1 MKIAL
6 AQLNYHIG
14 NFDYNLKKIK
24 AAISNAK
31 EAGADLVVFSELAI
45 CGYPPLDFLEFPDFL
60 IKCKSA
66 IDEVTTIAREI
77 AVIIGA
83 PSENTA
89 VEGKDLFNSA
99 YFLAD
104 GKIQSVHHKGLL
116 PNYDV
121 FDEYRYF
128 ESALSFEV
136 FEFKGK
142 RIALTICEDL
152 WNIDEENKLYRL
164 TPMEELIKQNPDIMI
179 NIAASP
185 FSFQH
190 PSERLHLLKR
200 NVEKYN
206 LPLFYVNQTGSHTEL
221 IFDGGSLAFNA
232 KGEVI
237 ASLPQF
243 EEGIL
248 TIDFD
253 LLPNTDL
260 NPYTASKIKLI
271 NDALV
276 TGVKDYFQKMGF
288 KKAVLGLSG
297 GIDSAVVLCI
307 AAAALGKENVHAV
320 LLPSMYSSDH
330 SVNDALELVKNLG
343 CSHDIIPIKD
353 VYNTFLSTLEP
364 VFKNLPHDLAEE
376 NLQARAR
383 GMILMALSNKFGY
396 ILLNTSNKSEMA
408 VGYGTL
414 YGDMCGGLAVIG
426 DLYKREVYELAR
438 FINLQNEIIPE
449 NIIIKAPSAELR
461 PDQKDSDSLPEYD
474 ILDEILFEFIENR
487 KGEAEI
493 IQLGYEP
500 SVVKRILKLI
510 DNSEWKRKQAP
521 PVLRISDKAF
531 GLGRRI
537 PIVGKFLV

>member
-14 NFDYNLKKIK
+14 NFDYNLEKIK
-24 AAISNAK
+24 SAIANAK
-31 EAGADLVVFSELAI
+31 TAGADLVVFSELAI
-45 CGYPPLDFLEFPDFL
+45 CGYPPLDYLEFYDFI
-60 IKCKSA
+60 IKCKKA
-66 IDEVTTIAREI
+66 IDEITIVSNGI
-77 AVIIGA
+77 AIIIGA
-83 PSENTA
+83 PSENNA
-89 VEGKDLFNSA
+89 IEGKDLFNSA
-99 YFLAD
+99 YFIAE
-104 GKIQSVHHKGLL
+104 GKVQSVHHKGLL

-128 ESALSFEV
+128 EPELSFEV
-136 FEFKGK
+136 LEFKGR

-164 TPMEELIKQNPDIMI
+164 TPMEELIKQHPDLMI

-190 PSERLHLLKR
+190 PCERLHLLKR

-206 LPLFYVNQTGSHTEL
+206 LPLFYVNQTGAHTEL
-221 IFDGGSLAFNA
+221 IFDGGSLAFNN

-237 ASLPQF
+237 AASPQF
-243 EEGIL
+243 TE
-248 TIDFD
+248 D
-253 LLPNTDL
+253 LLIVDLENDPPKNL
-260 NPYTASKIKLI
+260 NPYSFSKIHMI
-271 NDALV
+271 NEALV
-276 TGVKDYFQKMGF
+276 VGVKDYFWKMGF

-330 SVNDALELVKNLG
+330 SVNDALELIKNLG

-376 NLQARAR
+376 NIQARAR

-414 YGDMCGGLAVIG
+414 YGDMCGGIAVIG
-426 DLYKREVYELAR
+426 DLYKTEVYELSR
-438 FINLQNEIIPE
+438 FLNREREIIPE
-449 NIIIKAPSAELR
+449 NTITKPPSAELR
-461 PDQKDSDSLPEYD
+461 LDQKDSDSLPEYN
-474 ILDEILFEFIENR
+474 ILDKILFEFIENR
-487 KGEAEI
+487 RGEREI
-493 IQLGYEP
+493 VQLGFEP
-500 SVVKRILKLI
+500 SVVKRVLKLI

-521 PVLRISDKAF
+521 PVLRLSDKAF

-537 PIVGKFLV
+537 PIVGKF

>member
-248 TIDFD
+248 AIDFD

-260 NPYTASKIKLI
+260 KPYPASKIKLI

-276 TGVKDYFQKMGF
+276 TGVKDYFQ
-288 KKAVLGLSG
+288 
-297 GIDSAVVLCI
+297 
-307 AAAALGKENVHAV
+307 
-320 LLPSMYSSDH
+320 
-330 SVNDALELVKNLG
+330 
-343 CSHDIIPIKD
+343 
-353 VYNTFLSTLEP
+353 
-364 VFKNLPHDLAEE
+364 
-376 NLQARAR
+376 
-383 GMILMALSNKFGY
+383 
-396 ILLNTSNKSEMA
+396 
-408 VGYGTL
+408 
-414 YGDMCGGLAVIG
+414 
-426 DLYKREVYELAR
+426 
-438 FINLQNEIIPE
+438 
-449 NIIIKAPSAELR
+449 
-461 PDQKDSDSLPEYD
+461 
-474 ILDEILFEFIENR
+474 
-487 KGEAEI
+487 
-493 IQLGYEP
+493 
-500 SVVKRILKLI
+500 
-510 DNSEWKRKQAP
+510 
-521 PVLRISDKAF
+521 
-531 GLGRRI
+531 
-537 PIVGKFLV
+537 